1 MLTLYLLKVAQK
13 VTFIKHPIFHG
24 LLFSHFFC
32 FLKIDKFS
40 KLLIQ

>member
-24 LLFSHFFC
+24 LLIVC
-32 FLKIDKFS
+32 FLEIDKFS